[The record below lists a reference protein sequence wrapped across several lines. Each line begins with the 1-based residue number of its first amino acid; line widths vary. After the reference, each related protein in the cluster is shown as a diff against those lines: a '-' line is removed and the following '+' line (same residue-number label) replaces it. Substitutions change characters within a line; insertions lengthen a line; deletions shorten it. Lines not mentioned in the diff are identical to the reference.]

1 MHTFESARAY
11 VEALRFHVMHARQ
24 SHRLAWRAGVAGY
37 ANDAAALRGHAR
49 AHMAQAWRLK
59 ARNRQR
65 MIDRL
70 TAD

>member
-1 MHTFESARAY
+1 
-11 VEALRFHVMHARQ
+11 MHARQ
-24 SHRLAWRAGVAGY
+24 SHRLAWRAGVAEY